1 MALRVTDGGVET
13 EGCSAPARVGGNRTE
28 SQGSGGTA
36 AASRQGALRGCK
48 WAFVFAGRFDNLS
61 RRRNMMQGTSRATRP
76 SPDPVSLFD
85 LKTNATQV
93 SEDAILIHLLPGSEH
108 KIVV

>member
-1 MALRVTDGGVET
+1 VASRLRVARHLPGL
-13 EGCSAPARVGGNRTE
+13 EGIELSLR
-28 SQGSGGTA
+28 GSGGTA